1 MALRAPKFGSQTTRI
16 FIGRGAPQAV
26 DKHDGI
32 TRTRE
37 VLPAHTATRAPRVET
52 VHEHSFFDA
61 LFIYTGING
70 GMLCS
75 SFKTGSVLQKSDIS
89 NATGKL
95 IGQVEP
101 TRKALS
107 RRMRL
112 RSLDRNQVMNA
123 LMVAMIA

>member
-1 MALRAPKFGSQTTRI
+1 MT
-16 FIGRGAPQAV
+16 
-26 DKHDGI
+26 
-32 TRTRE
+32 E
-37 VLPAHTATRAPRVET
+37 CY
-52 VHEHSFFDA
+52 VH
-61 LFIYTGING
+61 L
-70 GMLCS
+70 L
-75 SFKTGSVLQKSDIS
+75 KTGSVLQKSDIS